1 MPICRKWFSA
11 KIIFSNKG
19 GRTLA
24 TGKVKWFNDKRGY
37 GFISQDDGQDI
48 FAHYSSIEGSGF
60 KTLSEG
66 ETVTFEV
73 EESSR
78 GPEAKN
84 IQRAG

>member
-1 MPICRKWFSA
+1 MLAYAKSRKEFPA
-11 KIIFSNKG
+11 KFPKEEDV
-19 GRTLA
+19 A

-66 ETVTFEV
+66 ETVTFDV

-84 IQRAG
+84 IQRMG